1 MSSFASSGR
10 DRSAAEKDDVARAL
24 RFELLDDERKE
35 RHVRA
40 GEDREADA
48 VGILLDRRLHDL
60 LGRLEEP
67 GVDHF
72 HAGIAQRARDHLR
85 AAVVAVETGLRD
97 DDS

>member
-1 MSSFASSGR
+1 MPPPKKTMSS
-10 DRSAAEKDDVARAL
+10 RAL
-24 RFELLDDERKE
+24 RFELLDDQRKE

-48 VGILLDRRLHDL
+48 VGIFLNRGLHDL

-67 GVDHF
+67 GIDHF
-72 HAGIAQRARDHLR
+72 HARVAQRARDHFR
-85 AAVVAVETGLRD
+85 AAVVAVEAGLSD